1 VASSVR
7 SEHLLQAGLR
17 PELPAAPDTAPCAV
31 IDTNVWLDLF
41 VFQDPAAR
49 NLALALQSGAL
60 LAVRSPRTDAELHA
74 VLARPK
80 IAARLPQA
88 AVAELTQ
95 NWQARTRHIETSRP
109 APWVCRDRDDQKF
122 LDLAFSVRAQAL
134 FTKDRA
140 LLRLARRA
148 RRDGLQIAAPGDFA
162 GWRGCPGV
170 GNG

>member
-1 VASSVR
+1 VAPLVPPER
-7 SEHLLQAGLR
+7 AAQAVG
-17 PELPAAPDTAPCAV
+17 PDPVALPAVTPCAV

-49 NLALALQSGAL
+49 HLALALQCGAWR
-60 LAVRSPRTDAELHA
+60 AVRSPRTDAELLA

-80 IAARLPQA
+80 IAAKLPPD

-95 NWQARTRHIETSRP
+95 NWQARAQNVASSAT

-148 RRDGLQIAAPGDFA
+148 RRDGLQITAPANFARLRDGAAA
-162 GWRGCPGV
+162 GNP
-170 GNG
+170 